1 MFCNVADLFSLPSKQ
16 SQSFGCI
23 IVIARDRIILPLRP
37 PFFSASRMMFDM
49 AQLYGNILL
58 LDINN
63 DIYDTCWHFFC
74 SSSSF
79 AFYFY
84 KVLFILLTRIWQKLV
99 SHIFHFLSFIF
110 DIAQSISFTSLMH
123 KYGNNHFTI
132 CVIHL

>member
-16 SQSFGCI
+16 SQSLGCI

-58 LDINN
+58 LDINS

-79 AFYFY
+79 AFYSY
-84 KVLFILLTRIWQKLV
+84 KVLFITLV